1 MKRTPKQ
8 IKQQTEEWLNERWM
22 IANMKYV
29 SQQNMSYYEGA
40 LKALEFAGYDWKRDV
55 EGKHTLYKNC

>member
-55 EGKHTLYKNC
+55 EGKHTLYKNS